1 MEVMQTTAD
10 KDVPMKEEAAAF
22 IAVLLHSGTIAHFQH
37 LQTDSY
43 AKHKA
48 LAKYYES
55 IIGLVDDFAE
65 AYQGEYGV
73 IADYPAD
80 FHIEKDAVKYLDN
93 IAEFIKQ
100 SREELPQDKPL
111 QTLIDNIAVLVDS
124 TRYKLKS
131 LS

>member
-1 MEVMQTTAD
+1 MGNVMEQ
-10 KDVPMKEEAAAF
+10 EAAAF
-22 IAVLLHSGTIAHFQH
+22 ISVLLHSGTIAHFQH

-48 LAKYYES
+48 LNKYYES

-65 AYQGEYGV
+65 AFQGEYGV
-73 IADYPAD
+73 IKEYPAD
-80 FHIEKDAVKYLDN
+80 FHIEKEPVRYLDN
-93 IAEFIKQ
+93 LAEFVKQ

-111 QTLIDNIAVLVDS
+111 QTLIDNIAVLIDS

>member
-1 MEVMQTTAD
+1 MEQ
-10 KDVPMKEEAAAF
+10 EAAAF
-22 IAVLLHSGTIAHFQH
+22 VSVLLHSGTVTHFMH

-48 LAKYYES
+48 LGKYYEE
-55 IIGLVDDFAE
+55 IVELVDDFAE

-73 IADYPAD
+73 INDYPAD

-100 SREELPQDKPL
+100 SREELPQDKLL

>member
-1 MEVMQTTAD
+1 MEQ
-10 KDVPMKEEAAAF
+10 EAAAF
-22 IAVLLHSGTIAHFQH
+22 ISVLLHSGTVTHFMH

-48 LAKYYES
+48 LGKYYEE
-55 IIGLVDDFAE
+55 IISLVDDFAE
-65 AYQGEYGV
+65 AFQGEYGV
-73 IADYPAD
+73 IQDYPAD

-93 IAEFIKQ
+93 LAQFIKQ
-100 SREELPQDKPL
+100 SREALPQDKPL

-124 TRYKLKS
+124 TRYKLNS